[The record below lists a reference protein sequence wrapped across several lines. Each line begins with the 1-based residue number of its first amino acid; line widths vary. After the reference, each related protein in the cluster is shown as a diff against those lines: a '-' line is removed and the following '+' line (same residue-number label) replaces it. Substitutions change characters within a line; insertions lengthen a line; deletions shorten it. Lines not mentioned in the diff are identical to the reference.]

1 MTIVRIGAPRKM
13 TPGYSRGVK
22 QVYEDA
28 QISLFDLVQML
39 TPVYRRFQTSAVAPQ
54 MSFHHT
60 NDGRHNFGVQVELSD
75 RHWNIGNM
83 LDELSNHRRD
93 GRMQLWQDT
102 TMAVAFP
109 MPDQHYKA
117 IVEELVRSE
126 FMGHRDTRLFH
137 LDGLASITTHD
148 CDDYVDFVAI
158 LRPTGDSIVNLK
170 STLVLVGVDVA
181 QRIKDRTFDDLRL
194 NRGRYESPDDKYKG
208 YVIDEGLMPDPHI
221 VAIDARSVLWA
232 ENHKPEPEE

>member
-39 TPVYRRFQTSAVAPQ
+39 APVYSRFRNAEVVPQ
-54 MSFHHT
+54 MSFHHA

-181 QRIKDRTFDDLRL
+181 QRIDDRTFDELRTS
-194 NRGRYESPDDKYKG
+194 RGRYESPDDNYKG
-208 YVIDEGLMPDPHI
+208 YAIDESLMPDPHI
-221 VAIDARSVLWA
+221 IAIDARSVQWA
-232 ENHKPEPEE
+232 EDQKPKE